1 MKRIETLGRALRGLG
16 LDVVI
21 GSEKGSY
28 REGFSAD
35 LERALLEESA
45 KVWVGSEGGWE
56 EVERALENFF
66 RGKGFRL
73 EGWGK
78 CRRVWSK
85 EGERWVVKVVRSL
98 REDCLAESRKDWEG
112 GRGGSKIFAKVFRG
126 GGLKNRDGEF
136 LFPVW
141 IIQEKIK
148 PMESVGE
155 IGDYFG
161 LGRFGGIDEE
171 GYLILESGIEYI
183 LNREGVE
190 NLLNYSGENQ
200 ELLDKK
206 GDLEGNIRALKR
218 RGYASLQ
225 EFGEDLKKNK
235 KFMNFFGQLADF
247 NVSYMDLGAENM
259 GWDNDGNLVII
270 DAGS

>member
-1 MKRIETLGRALRGLG
+1 MKRIGTLEKALRGLG
-16 LDVVI
+16 LDI
-21 GSEKGSY
+21 
-28 REGFSAD
+28 R
-35 LERALLEESA
+35 L
-45 KVWVGSEGGWE
+45 GSEGSSWIPFSTELEDFFAIRNGDKVSWE
-56 EVERALENFF
+56 EAEKDLETFF

-73 EGWGK
+73 EGSGK

-85 EGERWVVKVVRSL
+85 EGERWVVKVVKSL
-98 REDCLAESRKDWEG
+98 KKDCLAESRKDWEAG
-112 GRGGSKIFAKVFRG
+112 MGGSGGFAKVFSG
-126 GGLKNRDGEF
+126 GGWRVDGEF

-190 NLLNYSGENQ
+190 SLLNYSGEDRK
-200 ELLDKK
+200 LLDKR
-206 GDLEGNIRALKR
+206 GDLEGNIEALKR
-218 RGYASLQ
+218 RGYISLQ
-225 EFGEDLKKNK
+225 EFGEDLKKNE
-235 KFMNFFGQLADF
+235 KFMNFLRQLRDF

>member
-1 MKRIETLGRALRGLG
+1 MKRIGTLEKALRGLG
-16 LDVVI
+16 LDI
-21 GSEKGSY
+21 
-28 REGFSAD
+28 R
-35 LERALLEESA
+35 L
-45 KVWVGSEGGWE
+45 GSEGSSWIPFSTELEGFFATRNGDKVSWG
-56 EVERALENFF
+56 EVEKALEAFL
-66 RGKGFRL
+66 RGRGFRL
-73 EGWGK
+73 EGSGK

-85 EGERWVVKVVRSL
+85 GGEGWVVKVVKSL
-98 REDCLAESRKDWEG
+98 KKDCLEESRKDLEAG
-112 GRGGSKIFAKVFRG
+112 MGGSGGFAKVFSG
-126 GGLKNRDGEF
+126 GGWRVDGEF

-161 LGRFGGIDEE
+161 LGRFGGIDED

-190 NLLNYSGENQ
+190 NLLNYFGESR
-200 ELLDKK
+200 ELLEKK

-218 RGYASLQ
+218 KGYTSLQ
-225 EFGEDLKKNK
+225 EFGEDLKKNE
-235 KFMNFFGQLADF
+235 KFMNFLRQLRDF